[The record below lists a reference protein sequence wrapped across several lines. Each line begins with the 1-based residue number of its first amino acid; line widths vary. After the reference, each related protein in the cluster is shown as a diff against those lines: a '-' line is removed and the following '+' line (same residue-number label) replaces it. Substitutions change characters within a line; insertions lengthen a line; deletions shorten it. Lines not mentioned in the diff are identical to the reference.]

1 MVNRRTSLRRAQA
14 ERKQYFR
21 LMNIMH
27 NEIPTSRPLTPLL
40 DTIDSPADLRQL
52 NENQL
57 AELAEEV
64 RAFLLYSVGQTGG
77 HFGAGLGVVEL
88 TIALHY
94 VYQTPEDRLVW
105 DVGHQTYPHKILTS
119 RRERMNS
126 IRQANGLSGFPK
138 REESLYDTFGVGHS
152 STSISAAQGM
162 AIGAKMAGLDRKV
175 AAIIGDGA
183 MTAGMAFEALN
194 HAAHTETDMLVI
206 LNDNNM
212 SISPNVGGFSTYLSK
227 IWASK
232 FYNSL
237 REGSKQMLAKIP
249 PVKEL
254 ARRTEEHIKG
264 FWSPGT
270 LFEEMGFNYVGPIN
284 GHDLGDLLVCLRNLR
299 EIKGPKLLH
308 IITQKGK
315 GFAPAEEDPVGYHAL
330 NKIEPKKSAIGVV
343 DAPKK
348 LKYQEVFGQWLC
360 DMAAQDSKLIG
371 ITPAMCE
378 GSGMVEFAHQF
389 PERFFDVAIAEQHAV
404 TLAAGLACEG
414 QKPVVAI
421 YSTFLQR
428 AYDQLIHDVAL
439 QNLDVTFAIDRAGLV
454 GEDGPTHS
462 GSFDIS
468 YLRCIPNMLIATPS
482 DENEC
487 RQLLYTAY
495 QHQGPAAVRYPR
507 GTGVGAKIE
516 TDMQAVE
523 IGKGIVKREGKQVA
537 LLSFGTL
544 LASAQQVANK
554 LNASVC
560 DMRFVK
566 PLDEALVLHMAQEH
580 DLIVTLEENAIA
592 GGAGSAVAEF
602 LHQQQINT
610 PVLMLGL
617 QDMFVEHAS
626 QKQQLAM
633 QGLDAAGIEHAIHLQ
648 LTNIKNIVETQDLA
662 SLPKNVIL

>member
-1 MVNRRTSLRRAQA
+1 M
-14 ERKQYFR
+14 Y
-21 LMNIMH
+21 

-52 NENQL
+52 NEKQLPQL
-57 AELAEEV
+57 ADEL
-64 RAFLLYSVGQTGG
+64 RAFLLFSVGQTGG

-119 RRERMNS
+119 RRERMNT
-126 IRQANGLSGFPK
+126 IRQSGGLSGFPK
-138 REESLYDTFGVGHS
+138 RDESEFDTFGVGHS

-162 AIGAKMAGLDRKV
+162 AIGAKMTGDTRKV
-175 AAIIGDGA
+175 AAVIGDGA

-194 HAAHTETDMLVI
+194 HAAHTETDMLVV

-212 SISPNVGGFSTYLSK
+212 SISPNVGGLSTYLSK

-237 REGSKQMLAKIP
+237 REGSKQVLEKIP
-249 PVKEL
+249 PAWEF
-254 ARRTEEHIKG
+254 ARRTEEHFKG

-284 GHDLGDLLVCLRNLR
+284 GHDLGDLVRCLSNLR
-299 EIKGPKLLH
+299 EVKGPKLLH
-308 IITQKGK
+308 IITKKGK
-315 GFAPAEEDPVGYHAL
+315 GFEPAELDPVGYHAL
-330 NKIEPKKSAIGVV
+330 NKIEPKATNAPT
-343 DAPKK
+343 APKK
-348 LKYQEVFGQWLC
+348 IKYQDIFGQWLC
-360 DMAAQDSKLIG
+360 DMAAQDEKLIG

-378 GSGMVEFAHQF
+378 GSGMVTFANLY
-389 PERFFDVAIAEQHAV
+389 PERFYDVAIAEQHAV
-404 TLAAGLACEG
+404 TLAAGMACEG

-454 GEDGPTHS
+454 GEDGATHA

-468 YLRCIPNMLIATPS
+468 FLRCIPNMVIATPS

-495 QHQGPAAVRYPR
+495 LHSGPAAVRYPR
-507 GTGVGAKIE
+507 GTGEGAAIE
-516 TDMQAVE
+516 KNMVQLP
-523 IGKGIVKREGKQVA
+523 IGKGVVKREGESVA
-537 LLSFGTL
+537 ILCFGTL
-544 LASAQQVANK
+544 LPAALKAAEQ
-554 LNASVC
+554 LNATLC

-566 PLDEALVLHMAQEH
+566 PLDTELIERMAAQHKLLVT
-580 DLIVTLEENAIA
+580 IEENTIA
-592 GGAGSAVAEF
+592 GGAGSAVSEHLNAHHITSASI
-602 LHQQQINT
+602 LQ
-610 PVLMLGL
+610 LGFH
-617 QDMFVEHAS
+617 DEFVEHAS
-626 QKQQLAM
+626 QKQQLAQ
-633 QGLDAAGIEHAIHLQ
+633 QGLDAQGIETTIRQ
-648 LTNIKNIVETQDLA
+648 RLA
-662 SLPKNVIL
+662 RMR